1 MRLAAGIVAAAL
13 LTSLPGCDLA
23 PKYEIPLQVVPV
35 SYKEAEL
42 WQKAKPSDELPRS
55 AWWEMYNDPVLNDL
69 EGRVDSGSP
78 NLAAALSVSNRARAI
93 SQEAVAGL
101 FPTLSV
107 ESHINADR
115 QSDRRPLRGRNQPN
129 QYLDNGISARA
140 TYEIDF
146 WDSIANTIKAGKAA
160 AQASAADLETVRLSL
175 HAELAGDYLQLR
187 GLDVQAGLLRVTVGA
202 YAKALQLVQ
211 NRLAGKIAS
220 ELDVTRAQ
228 TQLSFA
234 QAQVSDV
241 AASRALLEHAIA
253 VLVGVLPSE
262 LTIAPA
268 VIDTR
273 VPVVATGLPSTLL
286 QRRPDIASSERIVAS
301 ANATIGVAKAAFYP
315 NITLDALFGFQDTG
329 FNLASLPN
337 DFWAVGPGLVLP
349 VFEGGLRQAQEAAAV
364 AAYQLAVAN
373 YRQVVLGAFQSV
385 EDNLALLHYLG
396 DEEKSEQEAVM
407 AARRTVSISTSLY
420 LDGAINYLEV
430 VTAQEAELQAE
441 QTAIS
446 LHTRRVEASVSLIRA
461 LGGGWDRSDL
471 PNLKG

>member
-262 LTIAPA
+262 LTIAPPSS
-268 VIDTR
+268 TR
-273 VPVVATGLPSTLL
+273 VFQWSQPDCLRRCCSAVPTSPRLKGSWHRQMPPLAW
-286 QRRPDIASSERIVAS
+286 QRR
-301 ANATIGVAKAAFYP
+301 
-315 NITLDALFGFQDTG
+315 
-329 FNLASLPN
+329 
-337 DFWAVGPGLVLP
+337 
-349 VFEGGLRQAQEAAAV
+349 
-364 AAYQLAVAN
+364 
-373 YRQVVLGAFQSV
+373 
-385 EDNLALLHYLG
+385 H
-396 DEEKSEQEAVM
+396 
-407 AARRTVSISTSLY
+407 SIPT
-420 LDGAINYLEV
+420 
-430 VTAQEAELQAE
+430 
-441 QTAIS
+441 
-446 LHTRRVEASVSLIRA
+446 
-461 LGGGWDRSDL
+461 
-471 PNLKG
+471 